1 MKNKRCPLCQPKNGK
16 GKYFKEFIPKKI
28 YGGAYLGMG
37 MNKCYELE
45 GNHLKVYVGA
55 WCETKESIAY
65 DEEWEAKSLAMS
77 FTISRCPLCHRNVFP
92 ISSAKKKA

>member
-1 MKNKRCPLCQPKNGK
+1 MAKASISKSSSPR
-16 GKYFKEFIPKKI
+16 KYTV
-28 YGGAYLGMG
+28 GAYLGMG

-65 DEEWEAKSLAMS
+65 DEECEAKSLAMS

-92 ISSAKKKA
+92 KKKTQTP